1 MNDKNRVY
9 PFLGTK
15 NKVTK
20 DSMTCSDESAINFH
34 MTLIFKHFYL
44 NFQQGPLQSETCG
57 QKNTDTYKLFAN
69 FCTLNG

>member
-34 MTLIFKHFYL
+34 MTLIFKHFFL
-44 NFQQGPLQSETCG
+44 NFQQDKDHYRVKLAVKKIQILTNYLQI
-57 QKNTDTYKLFAN
+57 FVP
-69 FCTLNG
+69 